1 MVGTSF
7 TPVPE
12 IELSD
17 ISSYL
22 EGEQRCL
29 VLAEFS
35 ITLQELYSIIGTNR
49 VSCYLV
55 QLSIL
60 LFLCFEENSCGHY
73 ATECGI
79 MEHEER
85 IVLLL

>member
-60 LFLCFEENSCGHY
+60 LFCALRRI
-73 ATECGI
+73 AVVI
-79 MEHEER
+79 MPLN
-85 IVLLL
+85 VV